1 METTETSET
10 VAETHHPQAK
20 APEKTALALI
30 ARFLPA
36 IAIATFLLL
45 IVTLDKPQVL
55 ASVEADT
62 ESVIVHVANQDQMRI
77 VLPRAL
83 LLTDEGE
90 RCAEDI
96 TLRTEQGADVFFTV
110 SGPGRLSIA
119 TSGPTASQIA
129 GRGVVRSSDGVF
141 AEIGAVGDCAWQGL
155 LRLPVAG
162 GLSLGV
168 KAAGDA
174 SIEEFYPLTQ
184 GRIHIQGRAVE
195 RVFGI
200 IPLSLLVPF
209 TPMEPG
215 KLFEGG
221 EFHIPA
227 GSRLEGG
234 PSRFFGFAEID
245 LADTGSQTGL
255 RVAASSNTREVWVHA
270 PAPRTSRGDLDGPSS
285 LEADVVSMTF
295 GTRLTHDPNLH
306 LLFGGFSAFVLIG
319 GVVSRLFITPKVDVA

>member
-1 METTETSET
+1 MVTTC
-10 VAETHHPQAK
+10 HPLAR
-20 APEKTALALI
+20 APKKTMHSLLVG
-30 ARFLPA
+30 FLPA
-36 IAIATFLLL
+36 FAIVFFLLL
-45 IVTLDKPQVL
+45 IITLDKPQVL

-62 ESVIVHVANQDQMRI
+62 ESATVHVTNQDQMII
-77 VLPRAL
+77 VLPRTM
-83 LLTDEGE
+83 LLTDEGA
-90 RCAEDI
+90 RCEDAV
-96 TLRTEQGADVFFTV
+96 TLRAEQGADVFYTV

-129 GRGVVRSSDGVF
+129 GKGVIRSSDGIS
-141 AEIGAVGDCAWQGL
+141 AEIGAIKDCAWKGL

-168 KAAGDA
+168 TAAGDA
-174 SIEEFYPLTQ
+174 SVEEFYPLTQ

-195 RVFGI
+195 RVFRV
-200 IPLSLLVPF
+200 IPLSLLTPF

-245 LADTGSQTGL
+245 LGDAGLQTGL

-285 LEADVVSMTF
+285 LEADVISMTF

-306 LLFGGFSAFVLIG
+306 LLFGGFSALVLIG
-319 GVVSRLFITPKVDVA
+319 GVVSRLFITPKVDIT

>member
-1 METTETSET
+1 MDVERN
-10 VAETHHPQAK
+10 
-20 APEKTALALI
+20 PEGI
-30 ARFLPA
+30 
-36 IAIATFLLL
+36 
-45 IVTLDKPQVL
+45 
-55 ASVEADT
+55 
-62 ESVIVHVANQDQMRI
+62 
-77 VLPRAL
+77 
-83 LLTDEGE
+83 
-90 RCAEDI
+90 
-96 TLRTEQGADVFFTV
+96 
-110 SGPGRLSIA
+110 
-119 TSGPTASQIA
+119 
-129 GRGVVRSSDGVF
+129 F
-141 AEIGAVGDCAWQGL
+141 AEIGAVNDCAWQGL

-168 KAAGDA
+168 TAAGDA

-200 IPLSLLVPF
+200 IPLSLLGPF

-234 PSRFFGFAEID
+234 PSRFFGFAEIELGDPD
-245 LADTGSQTGL
+245 LQTGL
-255 RVAASSNTREVWVHA
+255 SVAASSNTREVWIHA

-295 GTRLTHDPNLH
+295 VTRLTHDPNLH
-306 LLFGGFSAFVLIG
+306 LLFGGFSALVLIG
-319 GVVSRLFITPKVDVA
+319 GVVSRLFITPKVDVT